1 MNSIFGIIQAN
12 DNINN
17 STLEKEFSEALL
29 NIGANQKKKIILI
42 LIQF

>member
-17 STLEKEFSEALL
+17 TDLEKEFSEALL

-42 LIQF
+42 LIQ